1 MAEKELYRINDNQN
15 HFSAVLKPIVLF
27 LCFIASLFIGTEYIV
42 LRTGR
47 EGFYQPFSS
56 ILWTFQAQFH
66 GESTAVYLQGIQI
79 SIVCIVV
86 SFLLFHFVS
95 SASRRKVKESDI
107 HGSAKWADY
116 DDLKKANLVDN
127 DEGFYIGG
135 WFNKKKHCIEYL
147 RDKSPGHCIV
157 IAPPRSGK
165 GVGIVIPNLLTFP
178 GSVIV
183 FDMKGENYHVTSG
196 HRKNVLNNYI
206 LAFDP
211 TSDNPN
217 TAKYNPLNEVR
228 MGLHEFEDAQTIAE
242 MMIDPDKK
250 GDTDHWR
257 RAAISL
263 LVCSILHTLYAR
275 KDKTLT
281 GVVNLLSDPKRPV
294 YEVLDSML
302 DTIHDPQGK
311 QHWEDSTTKAPTK
324 THPIIASMARE
335 FKNKGFEE
343 LNGIISTALA
353 YLTLFRDPI
362 IARNTSRSDF
372 TIDDIIKGDK
382 PRSMY
387 LIVPPS
393 NLQRMVPLTRLF
405 LNQVAV
411 RLMENKNLVLH
422 NSMNTN
428 HRLLMML
435 DEFNALGKMV
445 NLKDSLSFMA
455 QYGIRVCLIVQD
467 LDQLYELYGEKN
479 PILSYCHIRIAHA
492 TNSDVTARRISGL
505 AGDRT
510 LVKYSQ
516 SYSDGG
522 SKRSDSASE
531 IKRPLIMPDEVMRL
545 PKDEMLI
552 FVENEFPIRGKKI
565 IYYEDD
571 AFKEM
576 ASHKP
581 VEKSDVLPTKS
592 DYSSITGVVEY
603 QRSHEED
610 NRNIYR
616 PGLSRSVVLNTNQD
630 DKVGLKEKCLVYK
643 KEIETASLNGKK
655 ILDKLMRCGILA
667 DSSFVSARLMVDLEQ
682 YREKVSEIAEED
694 FNRIWAILERSRD
707 KKD

>member
-1 MAEKELYRINDNQN
+1 MTEKELYRINDNQN
-15 HFSAVLKPIVLF
+15 HFSAVLKPVVLF
-27 LCFIASLFIGTEYIV
+27 LCFIASFFIGTEYIV

-47 EGFYQPFSS
+47 EGLYQPFSS
-56 ILWTFQAQFH
+56 ILWAFQAQFH
-66 GESTAVYLQGIQI
+66 GESTAIYLQGVQI

-95 SASRRKVKESDI
+95 SAKRRKLKESDI
-107 HGSAKWADY
+107 HGSSKWAEY
-116 DDLKKANLVDN
+116 DDLKKANLIDN
-127 DEGFYIGG
+127 DKGLYIGG
-135 WFNKKKHCIEYL
+135 WFNKKRHCIEYL
-147 RDKSPGHCIV
+147 RDDSQTHCIV

-165 GVGIVIPNLLTFP
+165 GVGFVIPNLLTFP

-183 FDMKGENYHVTSG
+183 FDMKGENYHLTSG

-217 TAKYNPLNEVR
+217 TAKFNPLEEVR

-263 LVCSILHTLYAR
+263 LVCAILHTLYAR

-302 DTIHDPQGK
+302 DTIHDPLGK

-324 THPIIASMARE
+324 THPIVASMARE

-343 LNGIISTALA
+343 MSGIISTALA

-362 IARNTSRSDF
+362 IAKNTSRSDF

-382 PRSMY
+382 PRSVY

-422 NSMNTN
+422 NSVNTN
-428 HRLLMML
+428 HKLLMML

-531 IKRPLIMPDEVMRL
+531 IKRQLLMPDEAMRL

-592 DYSSITGVVEY
+592 AYSSITGVVEY
-603 QRSHEED
+603 QRPHEENNKD
-610 NRNIYR
+610 VYR
-616 PGLSRSVVLNTNQD
+616 PGLSRSVALNTNQD
-630 DKVGLKEKCLVYK
+630 DKVALKEKCLVYK

-667 DSSFVSARLMVDLEQ
+667 DSSFVSARLVVDLE
-682 YREKVSEIAEED
+682 EHKGKVAEIAGED
-694 FNRIWAILERSRD
+694 FNRIWEILERSVG
-707 KKD
+707 